1 MFQARPYAE
10 FDVRRKEVGK
20 GYAQPRWR
28 SAAAAR
34 LRYAY
39 ESTKTT
45 RGTTDALQASNHL
58 RSVAILD
65 NRERDVLRCI
75 RVILAPGTA
84 TPAWRDLGLASSFG
98 RCCAG
103 LDLRGS

>member
-1 MFQARPYAE
+1 M
-10 FDVRRKEVGK
+10 GK

-45 RGTTDALQASNHL
+45 RGTTDALEASNHL

-65 NRERDVLRCI
+65 DRERDVLRCI
-75 RVILAPGTA
+75 RVILAPAPGTA
-84 TPAWRDLGLASSFG
+84 TLAWRALSLRTFLAVG
-98 RCCAG
+98 ALTMMYEG
-103 LDLRGS
+103 IDIHLEGTWE